1 MKNRQSMLLVSIILL
16 MVIGCSSWQRVRRE
30 DFPQLQKSKIR
41 ARLCTN
47 QIVESNNYKATSDSL
62 ILYTPGTAFYGGDS
76 TAYAYDVIES
86 MMQLKTGNKQIII
99 GATVTTAVIAFMYI
113 LSQSWSDW
121 GLK

>member
-1 MKNRQSMLLVSIILL
+1 
-16 MVIGCSSWQRVRRE
+16 
-30 DFPQLQKSKIR
+30 
-41 ARLCTN
+41 
-47 QIVESNNYKATSDSL
+47 
-62 ILYTPGTAFYGGDS
+62 
-76 TAYAYDVIES
+76 